1 MDSGTVY
8 LIGLLWLVTYVLVL
22 HVEVPQIDTGLPQVS
37 EKYDARAQ
45 IKTACM
51 AFVERVD

>member
-8 LIGLLWLVTYVLVL
+8 LVGLLWLVTYVLVL
-22 HVEVPQIDTGLPQVS
+22 HVEVPEIDTGLPQVS

-45 IKTACM
+45 IKSACM
-51 AFVERVD
+51 AFVDRVD

>member
-1 MDSGTVY
+1 MDSGIAY
-8 LIGLLWLVTYVLVL
+8 IIGLLWCFTYVLVL

-37 EKYDARAQ
+37 EKYDSREQ
-45 IKTACM
+45 IKNACM

>member
-8 LIGLLWLVTYVLVL
+8 LVGLLWLVTYVLVL

-45 IKTACM
+45 IKSACM
-51 AFVERVD
+51 AYLERVD

>member
-8 LIGLLWLVTYVLVL
+8 LVGLLWLVTYVLVL
-22 HVEVPQIDTGLPQVS
+22 HVEVPEIDTGLPQVS

>member
-8 LIGLLWLVTYVLVL
+8 IIGLLWCFTYVLVL

-37 EKYDARAQ
+37 EKYDSRAQ
-45 IKTACM
+45 IKSACM

>member
-1 MDSGTVY
+1 MDSGIAY
-8 LIGLLWLVTYVLVL
+8 IIGLLWCFTYVLVL

-37 EKYDARAQ
+37 EKYDSRAQ
-45 IKTACM
+45 IKSACM

>member
-1 MDSGTVY
+1 MDSGTPYIV
-8 LIGLLWLVTYVLVL
+8 GLLWLVAYVLAL

-37 EKYDARAQ
+37 EKYDSRAQ
-45 IKTACM
+45 IKSACM